1 LTITKIFDIIKKKS
15 QTREKKEKIIMAKLS
30 FTKLNKIKSLPIV
43 EILVDDQK
51 VLVEQYLPLEEKVN
65 LITSVIEQSGNGEEG
80 FFNIVKL
87 EAYYIIEMIRAY
99 TNISFTEKQ
108 LEDTT
113 KLYDAIRLN
122 DVWAAVA
129 DAIPQSERDYIWNNI
144 LALAREITTYNN
156 SVLGVLKA
164 ISNDRDALN
173 FDVTEI
179 MDKLNDPEALT
190 LLKSMVEKTG
200 LTN

>member
-1 LTITKIFDIIKKKS
+1 
-15 QTREKKEKIIMAKLS
+15 MAKVN
-30 FTKLNKIKSLPIV
+30 FTKLNKIKSLPAV
-43 EILVDDQK
+43 EISIDDQK

-87 EAYYIIEMIRAY
+87 NAYYMIEMIRAY

-113 KLYDAIRLN
+113 KLYDAIILN
-122 DVWAAVA
+122 GIWNAVA
-129 DAIPQSERDYIWNNI
+129 TAIPASEKEYIWDSI
-144 LALAREITTYNN
+144 LALAEEITSYNN
-156 SVLGVLKA
+156 SVLGILKA
-164 ISNDRDALN
+164 ISNNRDNLN
-173 FDVTEI
+173 FDVESI
-179 MDKLNDPEALT
+179 MNQLNDPQALSM
-190 LLKSMVEKTG
+190 LKGMLDMTG

>member
-1 LTITKIFDIIKKKS
+1 
-15 QTREKKEKIIMAKLS
+15 MAKVS
-30 FTKLNKIKSLPIV
+30 FTKLNKIKSLPLI
-43 EILVDDQK
+43 EITIGEQVIE
-51 VLVEQYLPLEEKVN
+51 VEQYLPLEDKVD
-65 LITSVIEQSGNGEEG
+65 LITSVIAQSGNGEEG

-122 DVWAAVA
+122 DVWVAVA
-129 DAIPQSERDYIWNNI
+129 DAIPESERDYIWNNI
-144 LALAREITTYNN
+144 LTLAKEITTYNN

-164 ISNDRDALN
+164 VSEDRDDLK
-173 FDVTEI
+173 FDVSEI
-179 MDKLNDPEALT
+179 MNQITDPESLT
-190 LLKSMVEKTG
+190 LLKSMLDQTG
-200 LTN
+200 LNN

>member
-1 LTITKIFDIIKKKS
+1 
-15 QTREKKEKIIMAKLS
+15 MAKVN
-30 FTKLNKIKSLPIV
+30 FTKLNKIKSLPVV
-43 EILVDDQK
+43 EISIDDQK

-87 EAYYIIEMIRAY
+87 DAYYIIEMIRAY
-99 TNISFTEKQ
+99 TNINFTEKQ

-129 DAIPQSERDYIWNNI
+129 DAIPASEKDYIWDNI

-156 SVLGVLKA
+156 SVLGILKA

-173 FDVTEI
+173 FDVSEVMKQI
-179 MDKLNDPEALT
+179 QDPEALS
-190 LLKSMVEKTG
+190 LLKGMVDMTG
-200 LTN
+200 LTK

>member
-1 LTITKIFDIIKKKS
+1 
-15 QTREKKEKIIMAKLS
+15 MAKVN
-30 FTKLNKIKSLPIV
+30 FTKLNKIKSLPV
-43 EILVDDQK
+43 KEISIDDQK

-80 FFNIVKL
+80 FFNIIKL
-87 EAYYIIEMIRAY
+87 DAYYIIEMLKAY

-122 DVWAAVA
+122 DVWAAVE
-129 DAIPQSERDYIWNNI
+129 DAIPESEREYIWNNT
-144 LALAREITTYNN
+144 LAMAREVTTYNN

-164 ISNDRDALN
+164 ISSDREALN
-173 FDVTEI
+173 FDITELV
-179 MDKLNDPEALT
+179 DKIKDPEALAT
-190 LLKSMVEKTG
+190 LKGLLGQTG
-200 LTN
+200 LIN

>member
-1 LTITKIFDIIKKKS
+1 
-15 QTREKKEKIIMAKLS
+15 MAKVN
-30 FTKLNKIKSLPIV
+30 FTKLNKIKSLPVV
-43 EILVDDQK
+43 EISIDDQK

-129 DAIPQSERDYIWNNI
+129 DAIPGVEREYIWSNI
-144 LALAREITTYNN
+144 LTLAKEITNYNN
-156 SVLGVLKA
+156 SILGVLKA
-164 ISNDRDALN
+164 VSNSRNALN
-173 FDVTEI
+173 FDVKEI
-179 MDKLNDPEALT
+179 MDELNNPQAFA
-190 LLKSMVEKTG
+190 LLKELMGQTG
-200 LTN
+200 LSN

>member
-1 LTITKIFDIIKKKS
+1 
-15 QTREKKEKIIMAKLS
+15 MAKIS
-30 FTKLNKIKSLPIV
+30 FTKLNKIKSMNPITTT
-43 EILVDDQK
+43 IGDQTIE
-51 VLVEQYLPLEEKVN
+51 VEQYLPLEKKVD
-65 LITSVIEQSGNGEEG
+65 LITAVIEQSGNGEEG

-87 EAYYIIEMIRAY
+87 EAYYIIEMIKAY

-122 DVWAAVA
+122 DVWAGVA
-129 DAIPQSERDYIWNNI
+129 DVIPEVEQDYIWENI

-164 ISNDRDALN
+164 VSNDRDALN
-173 FDVTEI
+173 FDVSEI
-179 MDKLNDPEALT
+179 MSQLTDPEAIS
-190 LLKSMVEKTG
+190 LLKSMVDKTG

>member
-1 LTITKIFDIIKKKS
+1 
-15 QTREKKEKIIMAKLS
+15 MAKVN
-30 FTKLNKIKSLPIV
+30 FTKLNKIKSMEPITTTIGDQTV
-43 EILVDDQK
+43 E
-51 VLVEQYLPLEEKVN
+51 VEQYLPLEKKVD

-87 EAYYIIEMIRAY
+87 EAYYIIEMIKAY

-122 DVWAAVA
+122 DVWAGVE
-129 DAIPQSERDYIWNNI
+129 DAIPEVEREYVWNNI
-144 LALAREITTYNN
+144 LTLAKEITTYNN
-156 SVLGVLKA
+156 SVLGILKA
-164 ISNDRDALN
+164 VSNDRDALN
-173 FDVTEI
+173 FDVTE
-179 MDKLNDPEALT
+179 MMNQLNDPQALT
-190 LLKSMVEKTG
+190 LLKSMVDKTG

>member
-1 LTITKIFDIIKKKS
+1 
-15 QTREKKEKIIMAKLS
+15 MAKIAFS
-30 FTKLNKIKSLPIV
+30 KLNKIKSLPVV
-43 EILVDDQK
+43 EISIDDQK

-87 EAYYIIEMIRAY
+87 EAYYIIEMIQAY

-122 DVWAAVA
+122 DIWAVVA
-129 DAIPQSERDYIWNNI
+129 DAIPGTESEYIWNNI
-144 LALAREITTYNN
+144 MALAREITTYNN

-164 ISNDRDALN
+164 ISTNRDNLN
-173 FDVTEI
+173 FDVQEI
-179 MDKLNDPEALT
+179 MNNLNDPEALK
-190 LLKSMVEKTG
+190 LLKGMVDMTG

>member
-1 LTITKIFDIIKKKS
+1 
-15 QTREKKEKIIMAKLS
+15 MAKIAFS
-30 FTKLNKIKSLPIV
+30 KLNKIKSLPVV
-43 EILVDDQK
+43 EISIDDQK

-129 DAIPQSERDYIWNNI
+129 DVIPGEEREYIWSNI
-144 LALAREITTYNN
+144 LTLAREITTYNN
-156 SVLGVLKA
+156 SVLGVLKT
-164 ISNDRDALN
+164 LN
-173 FDVTEI
+173 S
-179 MDKLNDPEALT
+179 DKQTLDLDITDLMNKIKDPEALA
-190 LLKSMVEKTG
+190 LLKGMVDLTG
-200 LTN
+200 IVR

>member
-1 LTITKIFDIIKKKS
+1 
-15 QTREKKEKIIMAKLS
+15 MAKVS
-30 FTKLNKIKSLPIV
+30 FAKLNKIKSLPVV
-43 EILVDDQK
+43 EISIDDQK
-51 VLVEQYLPLEEKVN
+51 ILVEQYLPLEEKVN

-87 EAYYIIEMIRAY
+87 DAYYIIEMIKAY

-122 DVWAAVA
+122 DVWAAVE
-129 DAIPQSERDYIWNNI
+129 DAIPEGEREYIWNNI
-144 LALAREITTYNN
+144 LALAKEITTYNN

-164 ISNDRDALN
+164 ISNDRDNLN
-173 FDVTEI
+173 FDVQEI
-179 MDKLNDPEALT
+179 MSNLNDPEALS
-190 LLKSMVEKTG
+190 LLKGMVDMTG
-200 LTN
+200 LTR

>member
-1 LTITKIFDIIKKKS
+1 
-15 QTREKKEKIIMAKLS
+15 MAKVN
-30 FTKLNKIKSLPIV
+30 FTKLNKIKSLPVV
-43 EILVDDQK
+43 EISIDDQK

-122 DVWAAVA
+122 DVWAAVE
-129 DAIPQSERDYIWNNI
+129 DAIPKAEREYVWSNI

-164 ISNDRDALN
+164 ISSDRDNLN
-173 FDVTEI
+173 FDVQEI
-179 MDKLNDPEALT
+179 MNNLNDPEALK
-190 LLKSMVEKTG
+190 LLKGMVDMTG

>member
-1 LTITKIFDIIKKKS
+1 
-15 QTREKKEKIIMAKLS
+15 MAKIAFS
-30 FTKLNKIKSLPIV
+30 KLNKIKSLPIK
-43 EILVDDQK
+43 EISIDDQK

-65 LITSVIEQSGNGEEG
+65 LITAVIEQSGNGEEG

-113 KLYDAIRLN
+113 KLYDMIRLN
-122 DVWAAVA
+122 NVWTAVA
-129 DAIPQSERDYIWNNI
+129 DAIPAEEREYIWNNI
-144 LALAREITTYNN
+144 LALAKELTTYNN
-156 SVLGVLKA
+156 SLLGVIRSIVANKDELD
-164 ISNDRDALN
+164 INIE
-173 FDVTEI
+173 EI
-179 MDKLNDPEALT
+179 MGKLKDPEALSMLKT
-190 LLKSMVEKTG
+190 LNQMTG

>member
-1 LTITKIFDIIKKKS
+1 
-15 QTREKKEKIIMAKLS
+15 MAKIAFS
-30 FTKLNKIKSLPIV
+30 KLNKIKSLPV
-43 EILVDDQK
+43 KEISIDDQK
-51 VLVEQYLPLEEKVN
+51 ILVEQYLPLEEKVN

-122 DVWAAVA
+122 DVWAAVE
-129 DAIPQSERDYIWNNI
+129 DAIPKVEREYVWSNI

-164 ISNDRDALN
+164 ISSDRDNLN
-173 FDVTEI
+173 FDVQEI
-179 MDKLNDPEALT
+179 MNNLNDPEALK
-190 LLKSMVEKTG
+190 LLRGMVDMTG

>member
-1 LTITKIFDIIKKKS
+1 
-15 QTREKKEKIIMAKLS
+15 MAKVN
-30 FTKLNKIKSLPIV
+30 FTKLNKIKSLPV
-43 EILVDDQK
+43 KEISIDDQK

-87 EAYYIIEMIRAY
+87 EAYYIIEMLKSY

-122 DVWAAVA
+122 DVWAAVE
-129 DAIPQSERDYIWNNI
+129 DAIPENEREYIWNNT
-144 LALAREITTYNN
+144 LALAREVTTYNN

-164 ISNDRDALN
+164 ISSDREALN
-173 FDVTEI
+173 FDITELV
-179 MDKLNDPEALT
+179 DKIKDPEALAT
-190 LLKSMVEKTG
+190 LKGLLGQTG
-200 LTN
+200 LIN

>member
-1 LTITKIFDIIKKKS
+1 
-15 QTREKKEKIIMAKLS
+15 MAKIAFS
-30 FTKLNKIKSLPIV
+30 KLNKTKSLPV
-43 EILVDDQK
+43 KEISIDDQK

-122 DVWAAVA
+122 DVWTAVA
-129 DAIPQSERDYIWNNI
+129 DVIPGAEREYIWSNI

-164 ISNDRDALN
+164 ISNDRDNLN
-173 FDVTEI
+173 FDVEEI
-179 MDKLNDPEALT
+179 MKNLNDPQALT
-190 LLKSMVEKTG
+190 LLKGMVDMTG

>member
-1 LTITKIFDIIKKKS
+1 
-15 QTREKKEKIIMAKLS
+15 MAKIS

-43 EILVDDQK
+43 EISIDDQK

-122 DVWAAVA
+122 DIWAAVA
-129 DAIPQSERDYIWNNI
+129 DAIPGTEREYIWSNI
-144 LALAREITTYNN
+144 MALAREITTYNN

-164 ISNDRDALN
+164 ISSDRDGLN
-173 FDVTEI
+173 FDVQEI
-179 MDKLNDPEALT
+179 MNNLNDPEALK
-190 LLKSMVEKTG
+190 LLKGMVDMTG

>member
-1 LTITKIFDIIKKKS
+1 
-15 QTREKKEKIIMAKLS
+15 MAKLS
-30 FTKLNKIKSLPIV
+30 FTKLNKIKSLPAV
-43 EILVDDQK
+43 EIFIDDQK
-51 VLVEQYLPLEEKVN
+51 ILVEQYLSLEDKVN
-65 LITSVIEQSGNGEEG
+65 LISSVIEQSGNGEEG

-129 DAIPQSERDYIWNNI
+129 DAIPGAEREYVWSNI

-164 ISNDRDALN
+164 ISNDRDNLN
-173 FDVTEI
+173 FDVEEI
-179 MDKLNDPEALT
+179 MKNLNDPEALK
-190 LLKSMVEKTG
+190 LLKGMVDMTG

>member
-1 LTITKIFDIIKKKS
+1 
-15 QTREKKEKIIMAKLS
+15 MAKVS
-30 FTKLNKIKSLPIV
+30 FNKLNKIKSFDPI
-43 EILVDDQK
+43 EITIDDQK

-87 EAYYIIEMIRAY
+87 EAYYIIEMIKAY

-122 DVWAAVA
+122 DIWAAVA
-129 DAIPQSERDYIWNNI
+129 DAIPGAEREYIWSNI
-144 LALAREITTYNN
+144 LTLAREITTYNN

-164 ISNDRDALN
+164 ISNNRDGLN
-173 FDVTEI
+173 FDVQEI
-179 MDKLNDPEALT
+179 MNSLNDPEALK
-190 LLKSMVEKTG
+190 LLKGMVDMTG

>member
-1 LTITKIFDIIKKKS
+1 
-15 QTREKKEKIIMAKLS
+15 MAKLS
-30 FTKLNKIKSLPIV
+30 FTKLNKIKSLPVV
-43 EILVDDQK
+43 EISIDDQK

-65 LITSVIEQSGNGEEG
+65 LIAAVIEQSGNGEEG

-129 DAIPQSERDYIWNNI
+129 DAIPAAEREYIWNNI
-144 LALAREITTYNN
+144 LALAKEITTYNN
-156 SVLGVLKA
+156 SVLGVLKSLKDEE
-164 ISNDRDALN
+164 IELG
-173 FDVTEI
+173 TEVEE
-179 MDKLNDPEALT
+179 MHKKLIDPEILPLVKG
-190 LLKSMVEKTG
+190 LLNNLGSVD
-200 LTN
+200 

>member
-1 LTITKIFDIIKKKS
+1 
-15 QTREKKEKIIMAKLS
+15 MAKVS
-30 FTKLNKIKSLPIV
+30 FAKLNKIKSLPVV
-43 EILVDDQK
+43 EISIDDQK

-87 EAYYIIEMIRAY
+87 EAYYIIEMIKAY

-113 KLYDAIRLN
+113 KLYDMIRLN

-129 DAIPQSERDYIWNNI
+129 DAIPVTERDYVWNNI
-144 LALAREITTYNN
+144 LALAKEITTYNN
-156 SVLGVLKA
+156 SVLGILKA
-164 ISNDRDALN
+164 LKDDYSDTEFQVEDLLQKIAAPEIAPVIKSLLSSNIL
-173 FDVTEI
+173 
-179 MDKLNDPEALT
+179 DPL
-190 LLKSMVEKTG
+190 S
-200 LTN
+200 

>member
-1 LTITKIFDIIKKKS
+1 
-15 QTREKKEKIIMAKLS
+15 MAKIAFS
-30 FTKLNKIKSLPIV
+30 KLNKIKSLPAV
-43 EILVDDQK
+43 EISIDDQK

-87 EAYYIIEMIRAY
+87 DAYYIIEMIKAY

-122 DVWAAVA
+122 DVWAVVE
-129 DAIPQSERDYIWNNI
+129 DAIPEVERKYVWDNI
-144 LALAREITTYNN
+144 LNLAREVTEYNH
-156 SVLGVLKA
+156 SALGVLTA
-164 ISNDRDALN
+164 ISDERNNLN
-173 FDVTEI
+173 FDIEEI
-179 MDKLNDPEALT
+179 MKNLNDPEALT
-190 LLKSMVEKTG
+190 LLKGMVKKDG
-200 LTN
+200 LIN

>member
-1 LTITKIFDIIKKKS
+1 
-15 QTREKKEKIIMAKLS
+15 MAKLS
-30 FTKLNKIKSLPIV
+30 FTKLNKIKSLPVAEIV
-43 EILVDDQK
+43 IDDQK
-51 VLVEQYLPLEEKVN
+51 IIVEQYLPLEEKVN

-108 LEDTT
+108 LEDIT
-113 KLYDAIRLN
+113 KLYDAIKLN
-122 DVWAAVA
+122 DIWSVVSE
-129 DAIPQSERDYIWNNI
+129 AIPESERKYIWDSI

-164 ISNDRDALN
+164 ISNDRDNLN
-173 FDVTEI
+173 FDVKEI
-179 MDKLNDPEALT
+179 INEIKDPEALT
-190 LLKSMVEKTG
+190 LLKSMLDKTG

>member
-1 LTITKIFDIIKKKS
+1 
-15 QTREKKEKIIMAKLS
+15 MAKVN
-30 FTKLNKIKSLPIV
+30 FTKLNKTKSLPVV
-43 EILVDDQK
+43 EISIDDQK

-122 DVWAAVA
+122 DIWAAVA
-129 DAIPQSERDYIWNNI
+129 DAIPGAEREYIWSNI
-144 LALAREITTYNN
+144 MALAREITTYNN

-164 ISNDRDALN
+164 ISSDRDGLN
-173 FDVTEI
+173 FDVQEI
-179 MDKLNDPEALT
+179 MNNLNDPEALK
-190 LLKSMVEKTG
+190 LLKGMVDMTG

>member
-1 LTITKIFDIIKKKS
+1 
-15 QTREKKEKIIMAKLS
+15 MAKIAFS
-30 FTKLNKIKSLPIV
+30 KLNKIKSLPV
-43 EILVDDQK
+43 REISIDDQK
-51 VLVEQYLPLEEKVN
+51 ILVEQYLPLEEKVN

-87 EAYYIIEMIRAY
+87 EAYYIIEMIRHY

-129 DAIPQSERDYIWNNI
+129 DAIPEVEREYIWNNI

-156 SVLGVLKA
+156 SVLGILKT

-173 FDVTEI
+173 FNVEDI
-179 MDKLNDPEALT
+179 MNKLNDPEALA
-190 LLKSMVEKTG
+190 LLKGMVQKTG

>member
-1 LTITKIFDIIKKKS
+1 
-15 QTREKKEKIIMAKLS
+15 MAKIS
-30 FTKLNKIKSLPIV
+30 FTKLNKIKSLPV
-43 EILVDDQK
+43 KEISIDDQK

-87 EAYYIIEMIRAY
+87 EAYYIIEMIKAY

-122 DVWAAVA
+122 DIWAAVA
-129 DAIPQSERDYIWNNI
+129 DAIPGAEREYIWSNI
-144 LALAREITTYNN
+144 MALAREITTYNN

-164 ISNDRDALN
+164 ISSDRDGLN
-173 FDVTEI
+173 FDVQEI
-179 MDKLNDPEALT
+179 MNNLNDPEALK
-190 LLKSMVEKTG
+190 LLKGMVDMTG

>member
-1 LTITKIFDIIKKKS
+1 
-15 QTREKKEKIIMAKLS
+15 MAKVAFS
-30 FTKLNKIKSLPIV
+30 KLNKIKSFDPI
-43 EILVDDQK
+43 EITIGDQK
-51 VLVEQYLPLEEKVN
+51 VEVEQYLPLEKKVE

-87 EAYYIIEMIRAY
+87 NAYFIIEMVKAY
-99 TNISFTEKQ
+99 TNITFTEKQ
-108 LEDTT
+108 LEDIT

-122 DVWAAVA
+122 DVWAAVE
-129 DAIPQSERDYIWNNI
+129 DAIPTGEQEYIWNNI
-144 LALAREITTYNN
+144 LALAKEITAYNN

-164 ISNDRDALN
+164 LSNDRDALN

-179 MDKLNDPEALT
+179 MDKINDPEALK
-190 LLKSMVEKTG
+190 LLKGMVDMTG